1 MQRLIVLFFILTLS
15 ATSSAQVFNRQS
27 ILAVAGLWEL
37 VFASVPNNGHTI
49 DLADAEEQELLSY
62 AAHTQEQRF
71 ANLESTFN
79 FLNDDESYKGI
90 IKKDLGICRGYS
102 SLRRKFRIVGFFD
115 PLNESNHEIPDKKDS
130 KKFTKFYKKLVKRI
144 RKGLPTVI
152 PGYKNLFEMS
162 SDPLLARMLKLEVF
176 REWRK
181 KNFTKGTGTGDML
194 AGSLKKTSYEELLEL
209 RDRVANFSKLGHNTI
224 MWLTVAKSTW
234 IHVLEAVD
242 VSDVD
247 ENGGFTFKFWND
259 KFLELDRAYSI
270 MTVTKSGEM
279 TYDDGKTVRKIN
291 AAGITDEN
299 DGEIRY
305 LGENLREFFTS
316 SN

>member
-37 VFASVPNNGHTI
+37 VFASVPNDGHTI

-62 AAHTQEQRF
+62 AAHTQEKRF

-79 FLNDDESYKGI
+79 FLNDDESYKGVL
-90 IKKDLGICRGYS
+90 KKDMGICRGYS

-115 PLNESNHEIPDKKDS
+115 PMNESNQEIPDKKDA

-144 RKGLPTVI
+144 RKGLPTFI
-152 PGYKNLFEMS
+152 PGYNNLFEMS
-162 SDPLLARMLKLEVF
+162 SDPLLSRMLKLEVF

-194 AGSLKKTSYEELLEL
+194 AGTLRRTNYEELLKL
-209 RDRVANFSKLGHNTI
+209 RNRVAEFSKLGLNTT
-224 MWLTVAKSTW
+224 MWLSVAKSGW

-242 VSDVD
+242 ATDVD
-247 ENGGFTFKFWND
+247 ENGSFDFKFWND
-259 KFLELDRAYSI
+259 KYLELDRAYSVL
-270 MTVTKSGEM
+270 TVAQNGEM
-279 TYDDGKTVRKIN
+279 TYDDGKTVRTIN

>member
-1 MQRLIVLFFILTLS
+1 MQRLIVLFFVLTLS

-115 PLNESNHEIPDKKDS
+115 PLNESNQEIPDKKNS
-130 KKFTKFYKKLVKRI
+130 KNFTKFYKKLVKRI

-247 ENGGFTFKFWND
+247 EEGSFTFKFWND